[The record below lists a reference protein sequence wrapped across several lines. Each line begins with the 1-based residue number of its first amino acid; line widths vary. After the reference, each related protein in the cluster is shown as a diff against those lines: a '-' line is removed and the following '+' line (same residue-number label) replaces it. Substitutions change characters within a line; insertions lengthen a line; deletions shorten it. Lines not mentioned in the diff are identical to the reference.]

1 MIHVVKCK
9 HTYFEQ
15 VVTGAKKFEVRNND
29 RNYQPGDIF
38 IMQEIEDKDRPGVPD
53 VYTGRFIV
61 CKISYMLENF
71 EGLAPGFVAFTINR
85 ELNVTR
91 TLGGLK

>member
-15 VVTGAKKFEVRNND
+15 VLSNAKKFEVRNND

-38 IMQEIEDKDRPGVPD
+38 IMQEIEDEDGPA

-61 CKISYMLENF
+61 CKISYILENF
-71 EGLAPGFVAFTINR
+71 EGLAPGFVAFSIVR

-91 TLGGLK
+91 MLGGLK

>member
-29 RNYQPGDIF
+29 RNYQQGDVF
-38 IMQEIEDKDRPGVPD
+38 IMQEIEDEDGPA

-61 CKISYMLENF
+61 CKILYILENF
-71 EGLAPGFVAFTINR
+71 EGLAPGFVAFTIDR